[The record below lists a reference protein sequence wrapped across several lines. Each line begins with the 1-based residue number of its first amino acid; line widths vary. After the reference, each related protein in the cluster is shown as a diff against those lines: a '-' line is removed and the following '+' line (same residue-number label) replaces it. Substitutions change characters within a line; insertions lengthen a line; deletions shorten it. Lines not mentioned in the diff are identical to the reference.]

1 MEASITLKK
10 VGKIIGDKT
19 ILAGLSFGI
28 ERGSLVAIVGLN
40 DSGKS
45 VLLKLLSG
53 YENPNYGQVFIQ
65 GLDME
70 KRRSDTRQL
79 LGYVSYENDLDPWLT
94 LEQNIKFNANL
105 YSVESETYKE
115 RINKYSSAL
124 NLKPYLDQYAFRVS
138 GGIQKKAMLIRAL
151 IHDPDILI
159 LDEPTGLLD
168 AESIRL
174 RCDLLKDMKR
184 EKSIIYVSNSL
195 NEIEQAH
202 DRILV
207 FHDGRIIMDGHLD
220 KLLESTLDYHK
231 IQIEFDDLNDDL
243 YKSLKNIATIVS
255 PNRMDNT
262 FHFYGRTRMV
272 FFDAIKAASNEMMID
287 LDVKK
292 LGLRDLLDSEF
303 AGKGLDLSLIHI

>member
-105 YSVESETYKE
+105 YSVESKTYKE

-159 LDEPTGLLD
+159 LDEPTGYMD

-174 RCDLLKDMKR
+174 TWDLLKDLKG

-207 FHDGRIIMDGHLD
+207 FHEGRIIMDGHLD
-220 KLLESTLDYHK
+220 KLLESTLDYHQF
-231 IQIEFDDLNDDL
+231 QIEFDDLNDDL

-262 FHFYGRTRMV
+262 FHFYGRTRTV
-272 FFDAIKAASNEMMID
+272 FFDVIKAASDKIMVD

-303 AGKGLDLSLIHI
+303 AGRGLE

>member
-10 VGKIIGDKT
+10 VGKLIGDKT

-53 YENPNYGQVFIQ
+53 YENPNYGQVFVQ
-65 GLDME
+65 GLDMN
-70 KRRSDTRQL
+70 KRRNETRKL
-79 LGYVSYENDLDPWLT
+79 LGYVAFENDLDPWLT
-94 LEQNIKFNANL
+94 LRQNIDFNARL
-105 YSVESETYKE
+105 YSVQKLNYEQRLK
-115 RINKYSSAL
+115 KYSEAL
-124 NLKPYLDQYAFRVS
+124 NLDPYLNQFAYKVS
-138 GGIQKKAMLIRAL
+138 GGIQKKTMLVRAL

-159 LDEPTGLLD
+159 LDEPTGYMD

-174 RCDLLKDMKR
+174 TWDLIKELKGK
-184 EKSIIYVSNSL
+184 KSIIYVSNSI

-207 FHDGRIIMDGHLD
+207 FHEGRIIMDGHLD
-220 KLLESTLDYHK
+220 KLLESTLDYHQF
-231 IQIEFDDLNDDL
+231 QIEFKDLTEDL
-243 YKSLKNIATIVS
+243 YNRLKNISTIVS

-262 FHFYGRTRMV
+262 FHFYGRTRTV
-272 FFDAIKAASNEMMID
+272 FFDAIRAASDQMMVD

-303 AGKGLDLSLIHI
+303 AGRGLE

>member
-65 GLDME
+65 GLDMK

-105 YSVESETYKE
+105 YSVESKTYKE

-159 LDEPTGLLD
+159 LDEPTGYMD

-174 RCDLLKDMKR
+174 TWDLLKDLEG

-207 FHDGRIIMDGHLD
+207 FHEGRIIMDGHLD
-220 KLLESTLDYHK
+220 KLLESTLDYHQF
-231 IQIEFDDLNDDL
+231 QIEFDDLNDDL

-262 FHFYGRTRMV
+262 FHFYGRTRTV
-272 FFDAIKAASNEMMID
+272 FFDVIKAASDKIMVD

-303 AGKGLDLSLIHI
+303 AGRGLE

>member
-70 KRRSDTRQL
+70 KRRNDTRQL

-159 LDEPTGLLD
+159 LDEPTGYMD

-174 RCDLLKDMKR
+174 TWNLLKDLKG

-207 FHDGRIIMDGHLD
+207 FHEGRIIMDGHLD
-220 KLLESTLDYHK
+220 KLLESTLDYHQF
-231 IQIEFDDLNDDL
+231 QIEFDDLNDDL

-262 FHFYGRTRMV
+262 FHFYGRTRTV
-272 FFDAIKAASNEMMID
+272 FFDVIKAASDKIMVD

-303 AGKGLDLSLIHI
+303 AGRGLE